1 MDDKQCALLKKIS
14 EIGFV
19 AIELQLYLDTHPCD
33 SDALNDYNCA
43 VDLLRKYQLQYEEAF
58 GSIMQ
63 IGHRGFNGKW
73 DWIDSPW
80 PWQM

>member
-1 MDDKQCALLKKIS
+1 MDNAQCALMKKIC
-14 EIGFV
+14 EMEFV

-43 VDLLRKYQLQYEEAF
+43 VDVLRKYQLKYEDEF
-58 GSIMQ
+58 GSIME
-63 IGHRGFNGKW
+63 IGHHGVNGKW
-73 DWIDSPW
+73 DWVNSPW